1 MNGLVVKNTGN
12 DVWVRF
18 ADGQTKTCKVK
29 GNFRIRSI
37 RSTNPVVVGDIVEV
51 DDNNQISDI
60 LPRKNHIARRPVNLS
75 RQIHIIAANIDVAL
89 LVVTLGNPETSLIFI
104 DRFIASAEAYSV
116 ETILVF
122 NKVDILDKKDNDELQ
137 HIIELYEKIGYRCI
151 KTIAT
156 QNTGLTE
163 IKAAI
168 SGKIALLSG
177 NSGVGKSTLINSILG
192 YAGAKTAE
200 ISAYHHKG
208 MHTTTF
214 SEIYCLS
221 DNTYIIDT
229 PGIKGFGAVDMDE
242 DEISHYFVEIF
253 AKSKECRY
261 PNCTHI
267 HEPEC
272 AVRQAVVD
280 GAIADSR
287 YTSYLSMVEEV
298 ASNDKYRLK

>member
-37 RSTNPVVVGDIVEV
+37 RSTNPVVVGDIVEL
-51 DDNNQISDI
+51 DGNNQISNI

-89 LVVTLGNPETSLIFI
+89 LVVTLRNPETSLTFI

-116 ETILVF
+116 DTILVF
-122 NKVDILDKKDNDELQ
+122 NKLDILDKKDNDELQ
-137 HIIELYEKIGYRCI
+137 HIVELYEKIGYRCI

-156 QNTGLTE
+156 QNIGLTE

-229 PGIKGFGAVDMDE
+229 PGIKGFGRNFSLFRRDICQKQRVPLSE
-242 DEISHYFVEIF
+242 LH
-253 AKSKECRY
+253 
-261 PNCTHI
+261 THSRTRV
-267 HEPEC
+267 C
-272 AVRQAVVD
+272 RQAGGRRRSDSRQPLYELPVD
-280 GAIADSR
+280 GR
-287 YTSYLSMVEEV
+287 RG
-298 ASNDKYRLK
+298 RLQRQIQA

>member
-89 LVVTLGNPETSLIFI
+89 LVVTLRNPETSLTFI

-116 ETILVF
+116 ETTLVF
-122 NKVDILDKKDNDELQ
+122 NKLDILDKKDNDELQ

-177 NSGVGKSTLINSILG
+177 NSGVCKSTLINSIL
-192 YAGAKTAE
+192 
-200 ISAYHHKG
+200 
-208 MHTTTF
+208 
-214 SEIYCLS
+214 
-221 DNTYIIDT
+221 
-229 PGIKGFGAVDMDE
+229 
-242 DEISHYFVEIF
+242 
-253 AKSKECRY
+253 
-261 PNCTHI
+261 
-267 HEPEC
+267 
-272 AVRQAVVD
+272 
-280 GAIADSR
+280 
-287 YTSYLSMVEEV
+287 
-298 ASNDKYRLK
+298 